1 MAGAAAE
8 LAGPGRAGAGAGARP
23 PPLGPEA
30 PLAGSSAGSLTAMA
44 LAAGVPM
51 ARALE
56 LSIQM
61 AQGLR
66 PGLLGA
72 FGMKDPLRGLL
83 EELLPPDIHRRAS
96 GRVHVGVV
104 WLADPDYRWELVSDF
119 TSRDDVIEAL
129 LTSCHVPF
137 WFDGGNLSTRFRGRA
152 AVDGGLSP
160 NFMPAPPGCERA
172 VRVSCIPNFPTAD
185 IAPGAFAPAGFSVP
199 QAVQFALTKQP
210 PETMRALYAQGGS
223 DAAEWRRRF
232 YDPELG
238 DGGSLEGAGAA
249 GAGAPP

>member
-1 MAGAAAE
+1 
-8 LAGPGRAGAGAGARP
+8 
-23 PPLGPEA
+23 
-30 PLAGSSAGSLTAMA
+30 LAGSSAGALTAMA

-51 ARALE
+51 AHALE
-56 LSIQM
+56 LSVQM

-104 WLADPDYRWELVSDF
+104 WLDGPSYRWELVSDF
-119 TSRDDVIEAL
+119 TSRSDVLEAL
-129 LTSCHVPF
+129 LASCHVPF

-152 AVDGGLSP
+152 AMDGGLSP
-160 NFMPAPPGCERA
+160 NFMPAPPGSERA
-172 VRVSCIPNFPTAD
+172 VRVTCIPNFPGAD
-185 IAPGAFAPAGFSVP
+185 IAPGVLTPAGFSMS
-199 QAVQFALTKQP
+199 QAVQFALTKQSAD
-210 PETMRALYAQGGS
+210 TMRALYAQGGT

-232 YDPELG
+232 YDPLGELG
-238 DGGSLEGAGAA
+238 DGGSLGGAGAA
-249 GAGAPP
+249 QAAPP